1 MTSSRLDR
9 IICYGDSQTAGFS
22 WGPRMVA
29 LSDTLTEAIGR
40 GVSGQEAGSVA
51 IRQGGIVLKTTAD
64 CTIPATG
71 KPVDIPVSSSVKP
84 CNMRYGASELPVI
97 LAGVRGVLT
106 VIATADSNATTL
118 WDRASG
124 AGTLR
129 FTPSASP
136 AESVT
141 VPSGTSFVS
150 QDVEDHPDWAK
161 SLTIIWV
168 GGNDAA
174 FAGTTRVTGVVS
186 AVTAMVDRLRG
197 AVDEPRF
204 LVAGRTTGPTNVEG
218 TSSWQTAVDQRDAL
232 KAAFPDNAIDIWG
245 HVRDNGL
252 DILGIEPT
260 AEDTAAL
267 AGKTV
272 PPSLTSDGLH
282 FSTDT
287 REKVLAPFIVSE
299 LAARGWTTESKEE
312 EPTVAFTPKNDWKT
326 GDNYTADRMI
336 ELEAAVAT
344 GAGAASTATTANE
357 TANSAAQGVA
367 DLREDV
373 AAKADTSAL
382 TAGLDKK
389 VDVKGVE
396 NKNTVYGIS
405 NGGSLFM
412 YKTGVSTA
420 EPSTVAM
427 RGPGGVLKV
436 GEPTAVDHATTKKY
450 VDDLIAAQAALIT
463 ALTNRVTALEAK

>member
-9 IICYGDSQTAGFS
+9 LIAYGDSQTAGFS
-22 WGPRMVA
+22 WGPKMVA

-51 IRQGGIVLKTTAD
+51 IRQGGIVLTTTAE

-71 KPVDIPVSSSVKP
+71 EPVDIPVSSSVVP
-84 CNMRYGASELPVI
+84 CNIRYGASDMPVI

-106 VIATADSNATTL
+106 VIATSNSNATTL

-124 AGTLR
+124 SGTLR

-136 AESVT
+136 DEAVT
-141 VPSGTSFVS
+141 VPSGSAFVS
-150 QDVEDHPDWAK
+150 QDVEDHPDWAE
-161 SLTIIWV
+161 SLQVIWV

-174 FAGTTRVTGVVS
+174 FAWKTRVTGVVS
-186 AVTAMVDRLRG
+186 AVTAMADRLRG

-204 LVAGRTTGPTNVEG
+204 LVASRTTGPTNTEG

-252 DILGIEPT
+252 DILGIKPT
-260 AEDTAAL
+260 QADLDAL

-272 PPSLTSDGLH
+272 PPSLTSDGIH
-282 FSTDT
+282 YSTDT
-287 REKVLAPFIVSE
+287 REKVLAPFIISE
-299 LAARGWTTESKEE
+299 LSARGWTTESEEE
-312 EPTVAFTPKNDWKT
+312 EPTVAFTPKNDWKA
-326 GDNYTADRMI
+326 GDYYKADRII
-336 ELEAAVAT
+336 ELEATVA
-344 GAGAASTATTANE
+344 ANASAAATATEANE
-357 TANSAAQGVA
+357 TASSAAQGVA
-367 DLREDV
+367 DLREAV
-373 AAKADTSAL
+373 EAKADTSAL

-405 NGGSLFM
+405 NGGSLAM
-412 YKTGVSTA
+412 YKTGVSTS
-420 EPSTVAM
+420 EPATMAM
-427 RGPGGVLKV
+427 RGRGGVLKV

-463 ALTNRVTALEAK
+463 ALTDRVATLEAK

>member
-1 MTSSRLDR
+1 MTVSRLDR
-9 IICYGDSQTAGFS
+9 LIAYGDSQTAGFS
-22 WGPRMVA
+22 WGQKMVA

-51 IRQGGIVLKTTAD
+51 VRQGGIVLKTTAE

-71 KPVDIPVSSSVKP
+71 EPVDIPVSSSVTP
-84 CNMRYGASELPVI
+84 CNMRYGASDLPVI

-106 VIATADSNATTL
+106 VIATASSNATTL

-124 AGTLR
+124 LGTLR

-141 VPSGTSFVS
+141 VPSGTSFIS
-150 QDVEDHPDWAK
+150 QDVEDNPDWAK
-161 SLTIIWV
+161 SLQVIWV

-174 FAGTTRVTGVVS
+174 FAGATRVTGVVS

-204 LVAGRTTGPTNVEG
+204 LVAGRTTGPTNTEG

-232 KAAFPDNAIDIWG
+232 KAAFPNNAIDIWG

-260 AEDTAAL
+260 QADLDAI

-282 FSTDT
+282 FSTAT
-287 REKVLAPFIVSE
+287 REQVLAPFIISE
-299 LAARGWTTESKEE
+299 LAARGWTTESEEE
-312 EPTVAFTPKNDWKT
+312 EPAVAFTPKNDWKS
-326 GDNYTADRMI
+326 GDYYQADRII
-336 ELEAAVAT
+336 ELEATVA
-344 GAGAASTATTANE
+344 ANASAAATATSASE
-357 TANSAAQGVA
+357 TASAAAQGVA
-367 DLREDV
+367 DLREAV
-373 AAKADTSAL
+373 AAKADSSTVTTAL
-382 TAGLDKK
+382 ANK
-389 VDVKGVE
+389 VDVKGVDS
-396 NKNTVYGIS
+396 KNTVYGVS
-405 NGGSLFM
+405 NGGSLYM
-412 YKTGVSTA
+412 YPTGVSTVA
-420 EPSTVAM
+420 ASTVAM
-427 RGPGGVLKV
+427 RGTGGVLKV
-436 GEPTAVDHATTKKY
+436 GTATADDHAVTFKQLN
-450 VDDLIAAQAALIT
+450 DAIS
-463 ALTNRVTALEAK
+463 ALTARVAALEAK